1 MSKEHAPEPPRDR
14 LSQDVTTHN
23 NALDL
28 EKGVFSPASPPRI
41 ASSLECPAENSRRRK
56 ASAFQPAMS
65 MPNFYINRAGKN
77 PSADRRHR
85 LDDARAEL
93 RRLYGK

>member
-14 LSQDVTTHN
+14 WSQDVTTDN
-23 NALDL
+23 NALDS
-28 EKGVFSPASPPRI
+28 EMGDFSLDSPPRRI
-41 ASSLECPAENSRRRK
+41 

-65 MPNFYINRAGKN
+65 LPNFYINRAGKN
-77 PSADRRHR
+77 IPADRRHR